1 MYTYLVTKGKFLKQR
16 HSLYVVVPN
25 KENQKHICMEYLKLK
40 DDVPRWYRKSWMY
53 PTVCIHHTAWDTINH
68 TIDWITDVLTHQ
80 GQRRWTQKYHT
91 CDFIMQFK
99 YIIINVDGIK
109 PQVLQIWS
117 EFRKSHVEEVELL
130 GQFIFKKNIK
140 YLSPSFFLWK

>member
-1 MYTYLVTKGKFLKQR
+1 M
-16 HSLYVVVPN
+16 
-25 KENQKHICMEYLKLK
+25 KLK

-53 PTVCIHHTAWDTINH
+53 PTVCIHHTTWDTINH
-68 TIDWITDVLTHQ
+68 TIDGITDVLTHQ
-80 GQRRWTQKYHT
+80 GQCRWTQKYHT

-140 YLSPSFFLWK
+140 YLSPSFFFVKIILMGVNTFNSCWGLKRKWRRWC